1 MIESFKHLLDIAS
14 DRDLAEVFLE
24 SDEQEHAVPAEQ
36 IVEALRKRRAVMRDC
51 VERGKN
57 GGESMGK
64 LVGNEARLLN
74 EAFRNGRTFLDPL
87 TVKAELY
94 ALAVMGENA
103 RMGVIVAAPTA
114 GAGGIVPGMLLALEE
129 ERNIDPET
137 TVRALVVAGGIG
149 SIIAL
154 SANISGAAGGC
165 QNEVGV
171 ASSMGAAAV
180 TYMMGG
186 STRQSVQAAALALK
200 NTLGLVC
207 DPVGGLVEVPC
218 VKRNALFA
226 VHGLTAAQLA
236 LAGVESIIPMD
247 EIVEAMVRIGRS
259 LPRGLRETA
268 EGGLAT
274 TETGTAIALR
284 LKEEANR
291 RRAER
296 AAERERVARQRW
308 PRTPSVHPY
317 HRPVAGV
324 LPRRRR
330 RGDELRPP
338 LGEESRALPHTV
350 VQIEDP
356 EPRPVACR
364 AVVVAVQQEVAV
376 RVGLEHLTADADP
389 VEQRPLREGQVLLT
403 ARPHR
408 IADDHA

>member
-1 MIESFKHLLDIAS
+1 MIESFKHLEELTQ
-14 DRDLAEVFLE
+14 DRDLADVFLE
-24 SDEQEHAVPAEQ
+24 TDAEEHGVPAED
-36 IVEALRKRRAVMRDC
+36 ILEALRKRREVMRDC
-51 VERGKN
+51 IVRGKN

-64 LVGNEARLLN
+64 LVGSEARLLN
-74 EAFRNGRTFLDPL
+74 EAFLSGKTFLDPL
-87 TVKAELY
+87 TVKAEIY
-94 ALAVMGENA
+94 ALSVMGENS

-114 GAGGIVPGMLLALEE
+114 GAGGIVPGMLMALEE

-171 ASSMGAAAV
+171 ASAMGAAGVA
-180 TYMMGG
+180 YMMGG
-186 STRQSVQAAALALK
+186 TPRNSIQAAALALK

-236 LAGVESIIPMD
+236 MAGVESVIPMD
-247 EIVEAMVRIGRS
+247 EIVEAMVRIGRA

-274 TETGTAIALR
+274 TDTGRAIAQR
-284 LKEEANR
+284 LKDDANR

-296 AAERERVARQRW
+296 AAERERMAQERK
-308 PRTPSVHPY
+308 
-317 HRPVAGV
+317 
-324 LPRRRR
+324 
-330 RGDELRPP
+330 
-338 LGEESRALPHTV
+338 ES
-350 VQIEDP
+350 
-356 EPRPVACR
+356 
-364 AVVVAVQQEVAV
+364 
-376 RVGLEHLTADADP
+376 G
-389 VEQRPLREGQVLLT
+389 G
-403 ARPHR
+403 
-408 IADDHA
+408 

>member
-1 MIESFKHLLDIAS
+1 MIESFKHLEELAT

-24 SDEQEHAVPAEQ
+24 TDAEEHGVPAAD
-36 IVEALRKRRAVMRDC
+36 IVEALTKRRAVMRDC
-51 VERGKN
+51 IERGKN

-64 LVGNEARLLN
+64 LVGGEARLLN
-74 EAFRNGRTFLDPL
+74 EAFLSGKTFLDPL
-87 TVKAELY
+87 TVKAEIY
-94 ALAVMGENA
+94 ALSVMGENS

-114 GAGGIVPGMLLALEE
+114 GAGGIVPGMLMALEE
-129 ERNIDPET
+129 ERNVDPER
-137 TVRALVVAGGIG
+137 TVRALIVAGGIG

-180 TYMMGG
+180 VYMMGG
-186 STRQSVQAAALALK
+186 STRQSIQAAALALK

-236 LAGVESIIPMD
+236 FAGVESIIPMD
-247 EIVEAMVRIGRS
+247 EIVEAMVRIGRA

-274 TETGTAIALR
+274 TDTGRAIAQR
-284 LKEEANR
+284 LKDDANR

-296 AAERERVARQRW
+296 AAERERMA
-308 PRTPSVHPY
+308 
-317 HRPVAGV
+317 
-324 LPRRRR
+324 
-330 RGDELRPP
+330 
-338 LGEESRALPHTV
+338 EERKATG
-350 VQIEDP
+350 
-356 EPRPVACR
+356 A
-364 AVVVAVQQEVAV
+364 
-376 RVGLEHLTADADP
+376 
-389 VEQRPLREGQVLLT
+389 
-403 ARPHR
+403 
-408 IADDHA
+408 

>member
-1 MIESFKHLLDIAS
+1 MIESFKHLEELAVN
-14 DRDLAEVFLE
+14 RDLADVFLE
-24 SDEQEHAVPAEQ
+24 TDEEEHAVPAEH
-36 IVEALRKRRAVMRDC
+36 ILEALRKRRAVMRDC
-51 VERGKN
+51 IDRGKSN
-57 GGESMGK
+57 EGPSMGR
-64 LVGNEARLLN
+64 LVGTEARLLQK
-74 EAFRNGRTFLDPL
+74 AFEEGRTFLDPL
-87 TVKAELY
+87 TVKAEIY
-94 ALAVMGENA
+94 ALAVMGENS

-129 ERNIDPET
+129 ERNVPQEK
-137 TVRALVVAGGIG
+137 TVRGLVVAGGIG

-171 ASSMGAAAV
+171 ASSMGAAGV

-186 STRQSVQAAALALK
+186 TTRQCIHAAALALK

-236 LAGVESIIPMD
+236 LAGVESVIPMD
-247 EIVEAMVRIGRS
+247 EIVEAMVRIGRA

-274 TETGTAIALR
+274 TETGTAIAKR

-296 AAERERVARQRW
+296 AAERERVA
-308 PRTPSVHPY
+308 
-317 HRPVAGV
+317 
-324 LPRRRR
+324 
-330 RGDELRPP
+330 
-338 LGEESRALPHTV
+338 
-350 VQIEDP
+350 
-356 EPRPVACR
+356 
-364 AVVVAVQQEVAV
+364 QE
-376 RVGLEHLTADADP
+376 RKSTAD
-389 VEQRPLREGQVLLT
+389 T
-403 ARPHR
+403 H
-408 IADDHA
+408 

>member
-1 MIESFKHLLDIAS
+1 MIESFKHLAEIAA
-14 DRDLAEVFLE
+14 DRDLADVFLE
-24 SDEQEHAVPAEQ
+24 TDEQEHAVPREQ
-36 IVEALRKRRAVMRDC
+36 ILEALTKRREIMRDC
-51 VERGKN
+51 VERGKVN
-57 GGESMGK
+57 GGLSMGK
-64 LVGNEARLLN
+64 LVGNEARLLAAAFN
-74 EAFRNGRTFLDPL
+74 EGRTFLDPL

-94 ALAVMGENA
+94 ALAVMGENS

-114 GAGGIVPGMLLALEE
+114 GAGGVVPGMLLALEE
-129 ERNIDPET
+129 ERHVDPAK

-171 ASSMGAAAV
+171 AASMGAGAV
-180 TYMMGG
+180 AYMMGG
-186 STRQSVQAAALALK
+186 NTRHSIHAAAIALK

-236 LAGVESIIPMD
+236 LAGVESVIPMD

-274 TETGTAIALR
+274 TQTGSAIAQR
-284 LKEEANR
+284 LKDEANQ

-296 AAERERVARQRW
+296 AAERERLAQERKAE
-308 PRTPSVHPY
+308 T
-317 HRPVAGV
+317 
-324 LPRRRR
+324 
-330 RGDELRPP
+330 
-338 LGEESRALPHTV
+338 
-350 VQIEDP
+350 
-356 EPRPVACR
+356 
-364 AVVVAVQQEVAV
+364 QQ
-376 RVGLEHLTADADP
+376 
-389 VEQRPLREGQVLLT
+389 
-403 ARPHR
+403 
-408 IADDHA
+408 

>member
-1 MIESFKHLLDIAS
+1 MIESFKHLEQLAA
-14 DRDLAEVFLE
+14 DRDLADVFLE
-24 SDEQEHAVPAEQ
+24 ADEQEHAVPAEQ

-51 VERGKN
+51 VERGR
-57 GGESMGK
+57 GSDGASMGR
-64 LVGNEARLLN
+64 LVGSEARLLQQ
-74 EAFRNGRTFLDPL
+74 AFAEGRTFLDPL
-87 TVKAELY
+87 TVKAEIY
-94 ALAVMGENA
+94 ALAVMGENS

-114 GAGGIVPGMLLALEE
+114 GAGGVVPGMLLALEE
-129 ERNIDPET
+129 ERNIDPEK
-137 TVRALVVAGGIG
+137 TVRALIVAGGIG

-171 ASSMGAAAV
+171 ASAMGAAGVA
-180 TYMMGG
+180 YMVGG
-186 STRQSVQAAALALK
+186 TTRQCIHAAALALK

-236 LAGVESIIPMD
+236 MAGVESVIPMD

-296 AAERERVARQRW
+296 AAERERIAEERK
-308 PRTPSVHPY
+308 TG
-317 HRPVAGV
+317 AG
-324 LPRRRR
+324 
-330 RGDELRPP
+330 
-338 LGEESRALPHTV
+338 T
-350 VQIEDP
+350 
-356 EPRPVACR
+356 
-364 AVVVAVQQEVAV
+364 
-376 RVGLEHLTADADP
+376 
-389 VEQRPLREGQVLLT
+389 
-403 ARPHR
+403 
-408 IADDHA
+408 

>member
-1 MIESFKHLLDIAS
+1 MIESFKQLEEIAG
-14 DRDLAEVFLE
+14 DRDLADVFLE
-24 SDEQEHAVPAEQ
+24 SDEQEHAVPAEM
-36 IVEALRKRRAVMRDC
+36 ILEALRKRRGVMRDC

-57 GGESMGK
+57 SDGASMGK
-64 LVGNEARLLN
+64 LVGSEARLLQQAFN
-74 EAFRNGRTFLDPL
+74 EGRTFLDPL
-87 TVKAELY
+87 TVKAEIY
-94 ALAVMGENA
+94 ALAVMGENS

-129 ERNIDPET
+129 ERNVDPER
-137 TVRALVVAGGIG
+137 TVRGLVVAGGIG

-171 ASSMGAAAV
+171 ASAMGAAGVA
-180 TYMMGG
+180 YMVGG
-186 STRQSVQAAALALK
+186 GTRQSIHAAAIALK

-236 LAGVESIIPMD
+236 MAGVESVIPMD

-296 AAERERVARQRW
+296 AAERERVA
-308 PRTPSVHPY
+308 
-317 HRPVAGV
+317 
-324 LPRRRR
+324 
-330 RGDELRPP
+330 
-338 LGEESRALPHTV
+338 EERKSGASS
-350 VQIEDP
+350 
-356 EPRPVACR
+356 
-364 AVVVAVQQEVAV
+364 
-376 RVGLEHLTADADP
+376 
-389 VEQRPLREGQVLLT
+389 
-403 ARPHR
+403 
-408 IADDHA
+408 

>member
-1 MIESFKHLLDIAS
+1 MIESFKHLEELARG
-14 DRDLAEVFLE
+14 RDLADVFLE
-24 SDEQEHAVPAEQ
+24 TDEQEHAVPADM
-36 IVEALRKRRAVMRDC
+36 ILDALRKRRAVMREC
-51 VERGKN
+51 VERGKS
-57 GGESMGK
+57 GDAPSMGK
-64 LVGNEARLLN
+64 LVGHEARLLAD
-74 EAFRNGRTFLDPL
+74 AFNNGRTFLDPL

-114 GAGGIVPGMLLALEE
+114 GAGGVVPGMLLALEE
-129 ERNIDPET
+129 ERNIDLEK
-137 TVRALVVAGGIG
+137 TVRSLVVAGGIG

-171 ASSMGAAAV
+171 ASSMGAAGVA
-180 TYMMGG
+180 YMMGG
-186 STRQSVQAAALALK
+186 DTRVCIHAAALALK

-236 LAGVESIIPMD
+236 LAGIESVIPMD

-284 LKEEANR
+284 LKEEANQ

-296 AAERERVARQRW
+296 AAERERLAQERKQS
-308 PRTPSVHPY
+308 TPS
-317 HRPVAGV
+317 
-324 LPRRRR
+324 
-330 RGDELRPP
+330 
-338 LGEESRALPHTV
+338 S
-350 VQIEDP
+350 
-356 EPRPVACR
+356 
-364 AVVVAVQQEVAV
+364 
-376 RVGLEHLTADADP
+376 
-389 VEQRPLREGQVLLT
+389 
-403 ARPHR
+403 
-408 IADDHA
+408 